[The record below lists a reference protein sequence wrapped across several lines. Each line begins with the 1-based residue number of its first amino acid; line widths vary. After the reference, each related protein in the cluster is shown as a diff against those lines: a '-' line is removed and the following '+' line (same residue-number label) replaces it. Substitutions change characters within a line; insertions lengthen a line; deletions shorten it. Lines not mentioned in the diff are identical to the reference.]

1 MLTLKIKVK
10 VCQPILICKIAITGG
25 QLKPANL
32 SKISIDLIGRLSIVI
47 CCMQVPKYNNPRDL
61 YGDAI
66 MEEMIS
72 GSSVE

>member
-10 VCQPILICKIAITGG
+10 VCQPILICKIA
-25 QLKPANL
+25 
-32 SKISIDLIGRLSIVI
+32 ISIDLIGRLSIVI